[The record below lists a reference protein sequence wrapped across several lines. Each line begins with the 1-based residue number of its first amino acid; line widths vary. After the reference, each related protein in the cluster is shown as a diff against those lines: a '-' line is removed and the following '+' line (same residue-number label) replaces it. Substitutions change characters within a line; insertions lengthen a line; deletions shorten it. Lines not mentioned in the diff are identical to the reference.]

1 MVRPR
6 LVEFDS
12 MKQRAV
18 NLRPEYSAQ
27 RRSHPPNP
35 SLFDAIEAIQT
46 LRGSKRLGKV
56 ADLGCG
62 KLRHFDLLIHL
73 ADELFLIDTKDQLS
87 LNHKDFGKSYT
98 VLQVAEKARKRG
110 RKVQAVTTEAFA
122 KATLGLDVIFC
133 IAVFDV
139 VPRQTRRSL
148 IESAAGNLAKNGIFV
163 VIAPRND
170 STILRRCRPDNAYA
184 DGHVFKNHGA
194 YTFFHNF
201 VTYEDIIKDCS
212 KVGISLIKDLSRYRQ
227 VCLLFKSN

>member
-1 MVRPR
+1 
-6 LVEFDS
+6 
-12 MKQRAV
+12 MKERAV

-35 SLFDAIEAIQT
+35 ALFHAIEVIQT

-62 KLRHFDLLIHL
+62 KLRHFDLLIRF
-73 ADELFLIDTKDQLS
+73 ADELFLVDTQNQIS
-87 LNHKDFGKSYT
+87 ANHEDLGKSYT
-98 VLQVAEKARKRG
+98 VLQVAEKAGKRG
-110 RKVQAVTTEAFA
+110 RKVHAIATEAFA
-122 KATLGLDVIFC
+122 KGKLGLDVIFC

-139 VPRQTRRSL
+139 VPQHTRRSL
-148 IESAAGNLAKNGIFV
+148 IESAVGNLAKHSAFV

-184 DGHVFKNHGA
+184 DGHVFRNHGA

-201 VTYEDIIKDCS
+201 KKYEDIIKDCR
-212 KVGISLIKDLSRYRQ
+212 KVGLSLIKDLSRYRQ